1 MISRGMA
8 CAERAVGMRITGVR
22 IWRAEL
28 AYREPFRTA
37 LGESA
42 RAQVLVVELATD
54 EGLRG
59 LGECAPLP
67 KVTGETLGDALMALK
82 ALGRELVGSDPLRRE
97 VLRELALKL
106 APRCPAARA
115 AVDMALWDLV
125 GQLAGRPLHQLLG
138 GFRDR
143 VRTDITISLKEP
155 EEMAEDAL
163 KAVEAGFRALKLKVG
178 EGGVEKDVERVR
190 AVRDAVGL
198 TVELCVDANQAWSVQ
213 EALKAVRELGRL
225 EVAFVEQPVPA
236 EDLPGL
242 ARVRWASPVPVM
254 ADEAVLGPGDA
265 LKAIQAEAVDLINV
279 KLMKCGGIS
288 EALRLA
294 AIAEAAGVGLMVGCG
309 GESRLAITAG
319 THLAA
324 ALKVFQHADLDSDL
338 LLAEDIVAKGGSSV
352 ERGERLLPSGP
363 GLGVEELRKERMELV
378 ARLGPD

>member
-1 MISRGMA
+1 M
-8 CAERAVGMRITGVR
+8 
-22 IWRAEL
+22 
-28 AYREPFRTA
+28 
-37 LGESA
+37 
-42 RAQVLVVELATD
+42 
-54 EGLRG
+54 
-59 LGECAPLP
+59 
-67 KVTGETLGDALMALK
+67 
-82 ALGRELVGSDPLRRE
+82 
-97 VLRELALKL
+97 
-106 APRCPAARA
+106 
-115 AVDMALWDLV
+115 
-125 GQLAGRPLHQLLG
+125 
-138 GFRDR
+138 
-143 VRTDITISLKEP
+143 
-155 EEMAEDAL
+155 
-163 KAVEAGFRALKLKVG
+163 
-178 EGGVEKDVERVR
+178 
-190 AVRDAVGL
+190 
-198 TVELCVDANQAWSVQ
+198 
-213 EALKAVRELGRL
+213 
-225 EVAFVEQPVPA
+225 AFVEQPVPA